1 MKGLSDIE
9 SDVCLRKHSH
19 PPQKKR
25 NNGQLQDASMRQG
38 HKSNTVV
45 ALYQVQLVI
54 LILLL
59 SSAVFSYML
68 LDFVP
73 DGLLNLFFFDVFGS
87 PIQSSPICVCN
98 VDRVN

>member
-1 MKGLSDIE
+1 MAWLEFKMGVVLVAFHGREASQ
-9 SDVCLRKHSH
+9 KTF
-19 PPQKKR
+19 PPPTKKR

-73 DGLLNLFFFDVFGS
+73 DGLLNLFFF
-87 PIQSSPICVCN
+87 
-98 VDRVN
+98 

>member
-1 MKGLSDIE
+1 MMSASENIPTPHK
-9 SDVCLRKHSH
+9 
-19 PPQKKR
+19 KKR

-73 DGLLNLFFFDVFGS
+73 DGLLNFFF
-87 PIQSSPICVCN
+87 
-98 VDRVN
+98 